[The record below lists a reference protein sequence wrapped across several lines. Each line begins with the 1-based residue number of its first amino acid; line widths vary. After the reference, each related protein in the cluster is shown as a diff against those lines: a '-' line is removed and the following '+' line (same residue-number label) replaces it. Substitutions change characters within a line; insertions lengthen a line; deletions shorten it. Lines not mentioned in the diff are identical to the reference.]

1 MMRLKSYILLA
12 DPAWL
17 EVSVSSYYPV
27 VNEILARCDATGR
40 GLTGVSISIDQSKQ
54 ILRAMDAEHKIRFSE
69 GVFYRLDL
77 PVGDRDTFQ
86 RNSALIALG
95 SDADW
100 ILQIDTDEFVPDINV
115 LLDALR
121 FADEKGLC
129 AVEWPMRVLYRR
141 LRTGEYLE
149 VCQKNGG
156 DHYEY
161 PGAVAVKPLTHLS
174 EMRRTRKPFLRPI
187 VEGDSL
193 SLQIQ
198 RPPMEG
204 ECRDFRIS
212 RESAI
217 VHNSWAREPSSVW
230 RKLRSW
236 AHHDVKKLWI
246 AYYLQWLLSP
256 LFWRTMVDFHP
267 FARDLWRSLRVSD
280 AKIPISRSYTGNVE
294 LKRSCE
300 DMGSAKQ

>member
-12 DPAWL
+12 DSAWL
-17 EVSVSSYYPV
+17 DVSVPSYYPY
-27 VNEILARCDATGR
+27 VNEILASCDVTGR
-40 GLTGVSISIDQSKQ
+40 GWTGVSLPIDQSKT
-54 ILRAMDAEHKIRFSE
+54 ILRALDAGRKIRISE
-69 GVFYRLDL
+69 GVFYRPDL
-77 PVGDRDTFQ
+77 PLGDRDTYQ
-86 RNSALIALG
+86 RNSALIDLG

-100 ILQIDTDEFVPDINV
+100 ILQIDTDEFAPDINT

-121 FADEKGLC
+121 FADERGLC

-149 VCQKNGG
+149 VCQKDGG

-161 PGAVAVKPLTHLS
+161 PGAVAVKPMTHLS
-174 EMRRTRKPFLRPI
+174 EMRCVRKPFLRPI
-187 VEGDSL
+187 VEGDTS

-204 ECRDFRIS
+204 ECRDYRIT

-217 VHNSWAREPSSVW
+217 IHNSWAREPSSVW

-236 AHHDVKKLWI
+236 GHHDVKKLWVV
-246 AYYLQWLLSP
+246 YYVQWLISP
-256 LFWRTMVDFHP
+256 LFWRTMADFHP
-267 FARDLWRSLRVSD
+267 FARGLWRSLRVSD
-280 AKIPISRSYTGNVE
+280 AKIPISRSYSDQASPKGTHEYQGRTM
-294 LKRSCE
+294 L
-300 DMGSAKQ
+300 